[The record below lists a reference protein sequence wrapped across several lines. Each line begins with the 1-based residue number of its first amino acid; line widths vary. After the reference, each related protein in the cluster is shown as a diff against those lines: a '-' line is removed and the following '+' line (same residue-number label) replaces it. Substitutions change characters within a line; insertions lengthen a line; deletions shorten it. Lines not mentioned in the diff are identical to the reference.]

1 MLNWAAILIHKII
14 KQCSAKIS
22 PLSVLAGSGS
32 MSSTEETL
40 EARSATRERE
50 VGRSRAFTAAAK
62 REWQRESS
70 ALLCRVL
77 DMSFFMTAIM
87 SPTSQGGATKIAYN
101 THQPYMNCCAC
112 TRPPHNVTNPIAIVS
127 AITTSKYAR

>member
-1 MLNWAAILIHKII
+1 M
-14 KQCSAKIS
+14 S

-40 EARSATRERE
+40 EARSASRERD

-70 ALLCRVL
+70 ALLCRVP
-77 DMSFFMTAIM
+77 DMSFFMTANI
-87 SPTSQGGATKIAYN
+87 SATSQGGGTEIAYN
-101 THQPYMNCCAC
+101 MH
-112 TRPPHNVTNPIAIVS
+112 
-127 AITTSKYAR
+127 